1 MAEDLL
7 RPPGDGQEK
16 TAERLQ
22 SSYRPS
28 RKYHIQGEDHKNYQQ
43 QYGDMYFFRLAK
55 LKPPLTQVAG
65 DDWADFEIGD
75 EVVKHKDRVLDVRQG
90 ELCWIIGTI
99 YMDMPLKPNVLEDI
113 AKDQW
118 ISAPPPREK
127 YLSGD
132 EQDQLWIEDESGRL
146 RIVGTVLQTMMLVTG
161 SIVAAMGT
169 ENSDGAFEV
178 IDVKFPDL
186 ARQPQRW
193 EQEDGDAVLANG
205 SSTKKR
211 KSGRPGTSTGGKVA
225 LVCGLGI
232 TGEESD
238 LLRIDLLMEYLL
250 GEASG
255 AADQQSV
262 SHISRLIIAGNSIG
276 KATAKLDQDENIS
289 KRSVKKYGYDAAAYN
304 PAPTMHLDNFLA
316 TLLSS
321 MPITLLPGETDPTSV
336 AMPQQP
342 LHPAMLPRS
351 RAYTSLP
358 TAEDPG
364 WFDTTTNPWEGDID
378 GWRFMGTGG
387 QPVSDIF
394 KYVEG
399 EERLEMMESILRWR
413 IGAPTAPDTLC
424 LFRLSHRNEIT
435 NRRQGVIRTKIRN
448 HL

>member
-1 MAEDLL
+1 MAMDLL
-7 RPPGDGQEK
+7 DSAGDDQE
-16 TAERLQ
+16 TTRERLQ

-28 RKYHIQGEDHKNYQQ
+28 RKYHIHGEDHKNYQQ

-55 LKPPLTQVAG
+55 LKPSLKQVAG
-65 DDWADFEIGD
+65 DDWADFEIGN

-127 YLSGD
+127 YLSADGS
-132 EQDQLWIEDESGRL
+132 DQIWIEDESGRL

-169 ENSDGAFEV
+169 ENSEGAFEV

-193 EQEDGDAVLANG
+193 EHEDGDAALMNG

-211 KSGRPGTSTGGKVA
+211 KSGRPDTSTGGKVA

-232 TGEESD
+232 TGDEAD

-255 AADQQSV
+255 HTDQQFV
-262 SHISRLIIAGNSIG
+262 SQISRLIIAGNSVG
-276 KATAKLDQDENIS
+276 KPTIRIDQDDLIS
-289 KRSVKKYGYDAAAYN
+289 KKSVKKYGYDAAAYN

-316 TLLSS
+316 SLLPSI
-321 MPITLLPGETDPTSV
+321 PITLLPGETDPTSV

-364 WFDTTTNPWEGDID
+364 WFDTTTNPWEGDVD

-387 QPVSDIF
+387 QPISDIF

-399 EERLEMMESILRWR
+399 DERLDMMESILRWR

-424 LFRLSHRNEIT
+424 LSHLCQRNNIA
-435 NRRQGVIRTKIRN
+435 NR
-448 HL
+448 